1 MIVPFDCERHETT
14 REEQWTPRISVSSF
28 TKTEFRS
35 PVGTR
40 KPGNLDVSI
49 ILEIT
54 EVEVKSYVFYSSIQG
69 NK

>member
-1 MIVPFDCERHETT
+1 MIVPFDCGRHETT

-40 KPGNLDVSI
+40 KPGNLEVSI

-54 EVEVKSYVFYSSIQG
+54 EVE
-69 NK
+69 